1 MALWFQMFSFLHM
14 AAFKLRKMLS
24 PRTLSLGILQNSAP
38 VKKKGISAIGRLNS
52 TYLLPALTLRLIF
65 LDALWF
71 NHIVY
76 RQANMSFLYGIGKS
90 IKFYTK
96 GFFALTLLMLSATY
110 GVFCSLVMSLV
121 GQRQYAQYSV
131 ARVYYALLSFF
142 MGLKIEVD
150 RPELLTKLPALLISN
165 HQSELDIYILGRV
178 FPPKCV
184 ITAKNTL
191 KYVPFLGWFMYLS
204 GTFFLVRHNP
214 KKDVS
219 TLNRALAQLK
229 QRKGGLYM
237 FPEGTRSYATKPALL
252 PFKKGAFHLAI
263 EGQIPIIPI
272 VVSNTSNIYSL
283 KLKNFNRGTIKIKV
297 LDPIFTVG
305 LTKDDVPKL
314 CLDTEKKMRK
324 EITKLGMSVLSGGE
338 STKQLTD
345 REEVDETTTLLDH

>member
-1 MALWFQMFSFLHM
+1 
-14 AAFKLRKMLS
+14 
-24 PRTLSLGILQNSAP
+24 
-38 VKKKGISAIGRLNS
+38 
-52 TYLLPALTLRLIF
+52 
-65 LDALWF
+65 
-71 NHIVY
+71 
-76 RQANMSFLYGIGKS
+76 MSFFCGIGKS

-96 GFFALTLLMLSATY
+96 GFFALTLLLLSATY
-110 GVFCSLVMSLV
+110 GVLCSLVMSLV

-165 HQSELDIYILGRV
+165 HQSEMDIYILGRV

-184 ITAKNTL
+184 ITAKNSL

-204 GTFFLVRHNP
+204 GTFFLVRHNK

-237 FPEGTRSYATKPALL
+237 FPEGTRSYATRPTLL

-263 EGQIPIIPI
+263 QGQIPIIPI
-272 VVSNTSNIYSL
+272 VVSNTSNIYSM
-283 KLKNFNRGTIKIKV
+283 KLKNFNRGTVKIKI
-297 LDPIFTVG
+297 LDPIPTVG

-314 CLDTEKKMRK
+314 CLDTEKKMR
-324 EITKLGMSVLSGGE
+324 EAITDLGMSVLSGGE
-338 STKQLTD
+338 SKKVND
-345 REEVDETTTLLDH
+345 HENIDETTTLLDH